1 MKKFNDYTI
10 ALGPM
15 AITSAYYFAGYP
27 TVAVCVAI
35 LLQGLIAGLDVVKGQ
50 HREAQNELIEAQ
62 RSYIKTFE
70 SIKP

>member
-15 AITSAYYFAGYP
+15 AITSSLYFAGYP
-27 TVAVCVAI
+27 IIAVCAAVTF
-35 LLQGLIAGLDVVKGQ
+35 QGLIAGLDVVKDQ

-62 RSYIKTFE
+62 RTYIKTLE
-70 SIKP
+70 SIKL